1 MLLKWCD
8 LLWWKS
14 SIKTNKQTN
23 KRTNQHTKS
32 VEAEWI
38 TWPLLPWEGP
48 LRRWSCR
55 RRASRWSTGRRCYEA
70 EAFHAFILVS
80 MAHFFLAEANIG
92 ALVQL
97 LWIRS
102 RLLAAASK
110 YFSKVVFFFKCSY
123 SNKIKT
129 WINWLKDLG
138 ICGVTSS
145 IRRRLINELI
155 AFDFV
160 EILFQVLS
168 IFFQIVCF

>member
-1 MLLKWCD
+1 MVRLTMMEEFNK
-8 LLWWKS
+8 
-14 SIKTNKQTN
+14 NKQTN
-23 KRTNQHTKS
+23 KQTNQHTKS

-110 YFSKVVFFFKCSY
+110 YFSKVVFFF
-123 SNKIKT
+123 SNVLAVIK
-129 WINWLKDLG
+129 
-138 ICGVTSS
+138 S
-145 IRRRLINELI
+145 RLELI
-155 AFDFV
+155 DRKIWAFVGWRHQYDV
-160 EILFQVLS
+160 D
-168 IFFQIVCF
+168 